1 MTDCAL
7 ETMNKTSD
15 MELQNFKRSWC
26 VAIFWLGMAV
36 VTLST
41 QAAETF
47 TTYEPGSVPQ
57 NVIDLWKDYDAC
69 KEPLDV
75 TVVKEWKADG
85 VVTRYVTF
93 NVGSFKGAD
102 ARIAAYYSF
111 PDNGKQKNAAF
122 VWSHGGGQRAERGRG
137 IYFAKQGFATV
148 DINWLGRPMEPG
160 IDFNT
165 DWGKVDPTQ
174 GPRFYSKALRKGWK
188 RNLQPDEYSIDPVTS
203 PRNSNWFLLTV
214 AARRAIT
221 FLEQQ
226 PEVDPHRIGFSGF
239 SMGGMITALTAI
251 DSRLK
256 AVAPFVGGSGFK
268 FLDFPGSIEG
278 SSIRGHFQNLELYKS
293 TIDASAYWPLV
304 GCPVLFISSS
314 NDFHSTFERI
324 YQSMAL
330 LKHSDWRVSTN
341 IHQNHAPGP
350 EQWVL
355 LNQWFNEHL
364 KGIDQNIPV
373 TPPSTFDVS
382 GDTATFTVTP
392 ADQNQ
397 LADTEIYFSYDPNSR
412 TRFWNKADAKRSGTK
427 RSVPRWSVQLPV
439 YDDLPLYV
447 FALCR
452 YRMPRSVPLE
462 RGETSTFV
470 LNSVEQSIVPESV
483 NLQALAKLPK
493 IRTAFEDFSNGIQDW
508 STRDQRSIKTYKFQ
522 SPELVRSNTK
532 KLSLTIDPQGKR
544 LLLRLNA
551 GSKFLSRQ
559 NNLGDFSSVKS
570 ISGDGPQEV
579 IIHRED
585 FRSTD
590 EKMLEWS
597 KIATFEITILDA
609 ATKQKIDLTSKAGHA
624 VLQRILLVN

>member
-1 MTDCAL
+1 M
-7 ETMNKTSD
+7 
-15 MELQNFKRSWC
+15 
-26 VAIFWLGMAV
+26 
-36 VTLST
+36 
-41 QAAETF
+41 
-47 TTYEPGSVPQ
+47 
-57 NVIDLWKDYDAC
+57 
-69 KEPLDV
+69 
-75 TVVKEWKADG
+75 
-85 VVTRYVTF
+85 
-93 NVGSFKGAD
+93 VGSE
-102 ARIAAYYSF
+102 
-111 PDNGKQKNAAF
+111 PNA
-122 VWSHGGGQRAERGRG
+122 GRG

-160 IDFNT
+160 IDINT

-188 RNLQPDEYSIDPVTS
+188 RNLQPDEHSIDPVAS

-251 DSRLK
+251 DSRIK
-256 AVAPFVGGSGFK
+256 AVVPFVGGSGFK
-268 FLDFPGSIEG
+268 FLDFPGGIEG
-278 SSIRGHFQNLELYKS
+278 SSIRAHFLNLELYKN
-293 TIDASAYWPLV
+293 TVDASAYWPLV
-304 GCPVLFISSS
+304 ECPVLFISSS

-324 YQSMAL
+324 YQSMTL
-330 LKHSDWRVSTN
+330 LKHGDWRVSTN
-341 IHQNHAPGP
+341 IHQNHGPGP

-355 LNQWFNEHL
+355 LNKWFNQHL

-382 GDTATFTVTP
+382 GGTATFTVTP
-392 ADQNQ
+392 ADQNR
-397 LADTEIYFSYDPNSR
+397 LTDTEIYFSYDPNSR
-412 TRFWNKADAKRSGTK
+412 TRFWNKADAKRSGAK

-452 YRMPRSVPLE
+452 YRLPQSVPLE

-470 LNSVEQSIVPESV
+470 LNSIEQSIVPKSV
-483 NLQALAKLPK
+483 NLQALTKLLK

-522 SPELVRSNTK
+522 NPELIRSNTR

-579 IIHRED
+579 LIRRED
-585 FRSTD
+585 FGSTD

-597 KIATFEITILDA
+597 KIATFEITILDE
-609 ATKQKIDLTSKAGHA
+609 ATKQKINLTSKAGHTI
-624 VLQRILLVN
+624 LKRIQLVK

>member
-1 MTDCAL
+1 
-7 ETMNKTSD
+7 
-15 MELQNFKRSWC
+15 MELQNFKRSRC
-26 VAIFWLGMAV
+26 IAVFWLGMAV
-36 VTLST
+36 VTLSI

-47 TTYEPGSVPQ
+47 TKYEPGNVPQ
-57 NVIDLWKDYDAC
+57 NVVDLWKNFDAR

-93 NVGSFKGAD
+93 KVGSFKGAD

-111 PDNGKQKNAAF
+111 PDNKKQKNAAF

-160 IDFNT
+160 IDINT

-188 RNLQPDEYSIDPVTS
+188 RNLQPDEHSIDPVAS

-251 DSRLK
+251 DSRIK
-256 AVAPFVGGSGFK
+256 AVVPFVGGSGFK
-268 FLDFPGSIEG
+268 FLDFPGGIEG
-278 SSIRGHFQNLELYKS
+278 SSIRAHFLNLELYKN
-293 TIDASAYWPLV
+293 TVDASAYWPLV
-304 GCPVLFISSS
+304 ECPVLFISSS

-330 LKHSDWRVSTN
+330 LKHGDWRVSTN
-341 IHQNHAPGP
+341 IHQNHGPGP

-355 LNQWFNEHL
+355 LNKWFNQHL

-382 GDTATFTVTP
+382 GGTATFTVTP
-392 ADQNQ
+392 ADQNR
-397 LADTEIYFSYDPNSR
+397 LTDTEIYFSYDPNSR
-412 TRFWNKADAKRSGTK
+412 TRFWNKADAKRSGAK

-452 YRMPRSVPLE
+452 YRLPQSVPLE

-470 LNSVEQSIVPESV
+470 LNSIEQSIVPKSV
-483 NLQALAKLPK
+483 NLQALTKLLK

-522 SPELVRSNTK
+522 NPELIRSNTR

-579 IIHRED
+579 LIRRED
-585 FRSTD
+585 FGSTD

-597 KIATFEITILDA
+597 KIATFEITILDE
-609 ATKQKIDLTSKAGHA
+609 ATKQKINLTSKAGHTI
-624 VLQRILLVN
+624 LKRIQLVK